1 MRAQVRV
8 DRGRLTVRSRPG
20 RDCTEEFPELNELV
34 GSIGRRR
41 LLLDGE
47 LVCFAPD
54 GAPDFAALRKR
65 LSPRRPQRKLPPATL
80 VIFDVLHAGGRAVRS
95 LAYRERRGLLDE
107 LALEGPP
114 WRTPACFV
122 GEAQARLRRAARE
135 GLGDHDTV

>member
-1 MRAQVRV
+1 MLLASGEPPAGGDWSAEVKWDGIRAQVRV

-34 GSIGRRR
+34 GSIGRCR

-65 LSPRRPQRKLPPATL
+65 LSPRHTQRWLPPVTL

-95 LAYRERRGLLDE
+95 LAYRERRGVLDE
-107 LALEGPP
+107 LALDGP
-114 WRTPACFV
+114 
-122 GEAQARLRRAARE
+122 
-135 GLGDHDTV
+135 